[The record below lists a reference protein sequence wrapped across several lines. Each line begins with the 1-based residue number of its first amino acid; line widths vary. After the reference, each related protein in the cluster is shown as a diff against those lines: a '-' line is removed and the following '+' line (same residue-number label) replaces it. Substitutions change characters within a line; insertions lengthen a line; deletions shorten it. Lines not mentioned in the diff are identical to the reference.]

1 MNNLIK
7 KENNSFY
14 SKELSIFEVD
24 NQNDIGIIENTSIL
38 KNKENEN
45 GKIFNRQ
52 CSVGF
57 IRQSMYYIFYNRL
70 LDCFAPSLVCLLHY

>member
-38 KNKENEN
+38 KNKVISNPIDIKAYESLNEN
-45 GKIFNRQ
+45 VFKIEVIKRKKIKYEQ
-52 CSVGF
+52 
-57 IRQSMYYIFYNRL
+57 
-70 LDCFAPSLVCLLHY
+70 

>member
-38 KNKENEN
+38 KNKVISNPIEIKVYESLNEN
-45 GKIFNRQ
+45 VFKIEVIKRKKIKYEQ
-52 CSVGF
+52 
-57 IRQSMYYIFYNRL
+57 
-70 LDCFAPSLVCLLHY
+70 

>member
-38 KNKENEN
+38 KNKVISNPIEIKVYESINEN
-45 GKIFNRQ
+45 VFKIEVIKRKKIKYEQ
-52 CSVGF
+52 
-57 IRQSMYYIFYNRL
+57 
-70 LDCFAPSLVCLLHY
+70 

>member
-38 KNKENEN
+38 KNKVISNPIEIKVYESLNEN
-45 GKIFNRQ
+45 VFKIEVIKRKKNK
-52 CSVGF
+52 
-57 IRQSMYYIFYNRL
+57 I
-70 LDCFAPSLVCLLHY
+70 